1 MFNGARAM
9 YAYSELSSGFSR
21 CVTRR
26 GRNFEIFSGSP
37 GAGILVRR
45 LTVYICFANY
55 FVIRSRRFA
64 RERNADVIDF
74 LGSPAVGF

>member
-1 MFNGARAM
+1 M
-9 YAYSELSSGFSR
+9 
-21 CVTRR
+21 
-26 GRNFEIFSGSP
+26 
-37 GAGILVRR
+37 RR